1 VADHPTFLVSPSGY
15 RNSAGEWVAAADPIG
30 SAIRSSPGGCLLD
43 LIPGGF
49 PRAKGPFG
57 ARNIRVRGWDRSFGV
72 STILRDDTVGSS
84 DNFIMGD
91 GDTNFVLERLNI
103 ELDDR
108 AGVKTTSSVGP
119 KIALIDVM
127 MYGKG
132 SPHDPLWKDSAKWG
146 CHTYNVASWNEIRVA
161 KWSIYGEHGAYVHN
175 QQGAVNYEGGGGG
188 YLGGCDIFHASRM
201 NEGPVGKGDVV
212 IHGRVTREVCVVQG
226 GSAFTFRG
234 GVPDGK
240 VTIANSVGRLG
251 CDPNLA
257 APFNENICGML
268 SVDAADETAP
278 GKVDAA
284 WPGKYRE
291 IALQGCDWTVGT
303 IWPGRPGM
311 IRPVAT
317 IGNARL
323 FTMHNTNIKVF
334 RAPGAYPIGLAIKED
349 CDEVQITGDSY
360 VDGWVDFKG
369 DKFHSWETF
378 KMTHPECF
386 S

>member
-1 VADHPTFLVSPSGY
+1 VADYPTFLVSPSGY

-30 SAIRSSPGGCLLD
+30 SAIRSSPDGCLLD

-57 ARNIRVRGWDRSFGV
+57 ARDIRVRGWDHTFGV

-175 QQGAVNYEGGGGG
+175 QQGAVNYESGGAG

-278 GKVDAA
+278 GKGDAA

-303 IWPGRPGM
+303 IWPGRTGM

-323 FTMHNTNIKVF
+323 FTMHNTHIKVS

-349 CDEVQITGDSY
+349 CDEVHITGDSY

>member
-1 VADHPTFLVSPSGY
+1 VPDTPTFLVTPGSY
-15 RNSAGEWVAAADPIG
+15 RNLAGEWVAAADPIG
-30 SAIRSSPGGCLLD
+30 SAIRSSLSGCLLD

-57 ARNIRVRGWDRSFGV
+57 AKNVHIRGWDRSLGI
-72 STILRDDTVGSS
+72 STILRDDAVGSS
-84 DNFIMGD
+84 DDFILGD
-91 GDTNFVLERLNI
+91 GDTNFVIERLNI

-132 SPHDPLWKDSAKWG
+132 SPHDPTWKDSAKWG
-146 CHTYNVASWNEIRVA
+146 CHQYNIASWNEIRVS
-161 KWSIYGEHGAYVHN
+161 KWSIYGEHGDYVHN
-175 QQGAVNYEGGGGG
+175 QQGAVNYQGGGAG

-201 NEGPVGKGDVV
+201 NEGPVGKGDTT
-212 IHGRVTREVCVVQG
+212 IADRVTKEVCVVQG

-240 VTIANSVGRLG
+240 ITIRNSSGKLG

-278 GKVDAA
+278 GKNDAA

-291 IALQGCDWTVGT
+291 VALDGVAWEVGT
-303 IWPGRPGM
+303 VWPGRTGM

-317 IGNARL
+317 IGNTKL
-323 FTMHNTNIKVF
+323 LTIKSTWIRVR
-334 RAPGAYPIGLAIKED
+334 RAAGAYPIGLAIKD
-349 CDEVQITGDSY
+349 CDEVQIAKD
-360 VDGWVDFKG
+360 VAMEAWVDFKG
-369 DKFHSWETF
+369 EKFHSWDLF
-378 KMTHPECF
+378 KAGHPECF
-386 S
+386 G